1 MRRNTSLVL
10 GNYFEEFVEN
20 RISEGWYKNAS
31 EVICAGLRLFEE
43 ENRTIALKAAI
54 NDGLERG
61 IAKDFYPEK
70 HLASLN
76 ANKRKNG

>member
-1 MRRNTSLVL
+1 
-10 GNYFEEFVEN
+10 
-20 RISEGWYKNAS
+20 
-31 EVICAGLRLFEE
+31 VICAGLRLFEE